1 MPRRRTRA
9 AILHRQAGFDFD
21 DKPSEIG

>member
-1 MPRRRTRA
+1 MPRRKARA